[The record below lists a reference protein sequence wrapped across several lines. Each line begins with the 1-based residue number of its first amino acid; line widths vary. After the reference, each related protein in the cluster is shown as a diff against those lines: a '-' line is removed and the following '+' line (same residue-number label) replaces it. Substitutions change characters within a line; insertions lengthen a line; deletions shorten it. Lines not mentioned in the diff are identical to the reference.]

1 VHKPFTY
8 QHIMNKLFCLSFF
21 TFFFHLAYC
30 QYFNIDL
37 DWKSPKDVEFEGV
50 QYKLPDFSNV
60 AYDNGK
66 PLFFK
71 KINLKSSK
79 KKVASYSFETGKCLS
94 SEIEFLKKLDFNV
107 TNQFQMELKV
117 TNAGKNQFL
126 VVSGFPFIK
135 KDGLIQKITSIQV
148 TCKNK
153 EIISTKDFALEY
165 EKSPALRISPSIET

>member
-1 VHKPFTY
+1 MHKPFTY

-79 KKVASYSFETGKCLS
+79 KNIILKDLNS
-94 SEIEFLKKLDFNV
+94 STTTHDFVN
-107 TNQFQMELKV
+107 E
-117 TNAGKNQFL
+117 
-126 VVSGFPFIK
+126 IK
-135 KDGLIQKITSIQV
+135 K
-148 TCKNK
+148 
-153 EIISTKDFALEY
+153 
-165 EKSPALRISPSIET
+165 